1 MARYLTSTSLIKVLD
16 IAHVY
21 GIDVTVFHN
30 NLPSGDVN
38 LIFVPKVFTN
48 DEHAL
53 GYVIRRGEE
62 IEDVLLR
69 RAMIV
74 IWTCL
79 RSEASLSG
87 PEARRIFVPIQGC
100 TGSYFNALR

>member
-1 MARYLTSTSLIKVLD
+1 MTRYLTSTSLIKVLD

-21 GIDVTVFHN
+21 GIDITVFHN

-38 LIFVPKVFTN
+38 LIFVPKFFTN

-62 IEDVLLR
+62 IEDEIG
-69 RAMIV
+69 RAHV
-74 IWTCL
+74 
-79 RSEASLSG
+79 
-87 PEARRIFVPIQGC
+87 
-100 TGSYFNALR
+100 